1 MLDKELTGKHVF
13 NDKLSLLTNTN
24 AQSIILDRGV
34 IDAGRSG
41 INRARGYGNIHQISH
56 DQDCTNDDGTVELG
70 IRNTDDI
77 AITEN
82 EQTDVGSISNR
93 LHHRKSQLSS
103 QIKPIDTTE
112 PRRKRPHNSAEHSF
126 TDLSPVSNES
136 DGTSIAGLLGLND
149 DYRIENR
156 RSGED
161 DVREVQLRALT
172 EVIMASPS
180 LVLFP
185 AKKAEIDIL

>member
-1 MLDKELTGKHVF
+1 MLDEELTGKHVF

-82 EQTDVGSISNR
+82 EQTD

-103 QIKPIDTTE
+103 QIKPIDTTD
-112 PRRKRPHNSAEHSF
+112 PRRKRPHNSAENSF
-126 TDLSPVSNES
+126 TDLSPVNNES
-136 DGTSIAGLLGLND
+136 DGTSIAELLGLND
-149 DYRIENR
+149 EYRIENR